1 MKKSVK
7 LLGIGAMLFG
17 VMTTQALA
25 KEYKLKMGMTPGTAQ
40 NEYKAAEFFAK
51 ELDTK
56 SNGQI
61 KLSLYP
67 NGQLGDD
74 RSMLEQMS
82 GGALD
87 FGFLE
92 MARFNL
98 YFPEA
103 EVYSLPYMIRDFA
116 HMQKATFETEIGK
129 NIIEKA
135 EKELGVLVL
144 SQGYNG
150 TRQTSSNKAIKSLK
164 DMKDLKLRVPNASSN
179 LDYAKYAGAAPTPMA
194 FSEVYLALQTNS
206 VDGQEN
212 PLSAIKAQKFYEVQ
226 PYLAMT
232 NHILNDQL
240 YIMSAMTM
248 EDLPEDLQ
256 QVVRDAAKAAAE
268 YHTKLFVDEEAGL
281 IKFFKENKVTVTE
294 PNLDEFRAAMKPVYD
309 KYIAKNKEVGKKAID
324 EITNVGK

>member
-1 MKKSVK
+1 MNKGLKM
-7 LLGIGAMLFG
+7 LGLGMLFG
-17 VMTTQALA
+17 VMTTAALA
-25 KEYKLKMGMTPGTAQ
+25 AEYNLKMGMNAGTAQ

-51 ELDTK
+51 ELKEK
-56 SNGQI
+56 SNGKI
-61 KLSLYP
+61 ELSLYP

-74 RSMLEQMS
+74 VSMLEQMS

-92 MARFNL
+92 MARFSIF
-98 YFPEA
+98 FPEA
-103 EVYSLPYMIRDFA
+103 EAFSLPYMINDFN
-116 HMQKATFETEIGK
+116 HLQKVTFETEFGK
-129 NIIEKA
+129 SIREKA
-135 EKELGVLVL
+135 ENNLGVLVL

-150 TRQTSSNKAIKSLK
+150 TRQTTSNRAINSIK
-164 DMKDLKLRVPNASSN
+164 DMKDLKLRVPNATSN
-179 LDYAKYAGAAPTPMA
+179 LDYAKYTGAAPTPMA

-248 EDLPEDLQ
+248 ESLPEDLQ

-281 IKFFKENKVTVTE
+281 IEFFKQNNVTVTE
-294 PNLDEFRAAMKPVYD
+294 PNLDEFKEAMQPVYD
-309 KYIAKNKEVGKKAID
+309 SYIARNKEAGKKAIE
-324 EITNVGK
+324 EIEKAAK

>member
-1 MKKSVK
+1 MKKVVK

-25 KEYKLKMGMTPGTAQ
+25 KEYKLKMGMNAGTAQ

-103 EVYSLPYMIRDFA
+103 EVYSLPYMIRDFE

-135 EKELGVLVL
+135 ETQLGVLVL

-150 TRQTSSNKAIKSLK
+150 TRQTTTNKAINSLK

-179 LDYAKYAGAAPTPMA
+179 LDYAKYTKAAPTPMA

-226 PYLAMT
+226 PYLALT

-248 EDLPEDLQ
+248 EDLPENLQ
-256 QVVRDAAKAAAE
+256 QVVRDAAVAAAE

-281 IKFFKENKVTVTE
+281 IKFFKENGVTVTE
-294 PNLDEFRAAMKPVYD
+294 PNLDEFRTAMKPVYD
-309 KYIAKNKEVGKKAID
+309 KYIAKNKEVGKKAI
-324 EITNVGK
+324 EQITNVGK